1 VFKGKTRKQ
10 VGERVLEVTDAIDD
24 DISRLLALN
33 ILSLTKEQVEAL
45 KKEIREAEA
54 ALKYWKSTTPGDQY
68 VSDLDALH

>member
-1 VFKGKTRKQ
+1 
-10 VGERVLEVTDAIDD
+10 
-24 DISRLLALN
+24 
-33 ILSLTKEQVEAL
+33 LSLTKEQVEAL